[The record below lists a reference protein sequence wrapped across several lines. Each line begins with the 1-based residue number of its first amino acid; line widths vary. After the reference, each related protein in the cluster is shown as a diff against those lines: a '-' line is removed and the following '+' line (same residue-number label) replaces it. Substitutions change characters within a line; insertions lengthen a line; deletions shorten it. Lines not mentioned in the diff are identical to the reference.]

1 MNAKKLLKYFIF
13 FVIIICGLYFAYQLI
28 YPTMICKG
36 QLNKVRI
43 WTDSSNKSITKLL
56 DDEHTEANW
65 SLLIRR
71 DALTINDD
79 RFPLYKERSYNN
91 NFAKKT
97 TSGYEGSSSTDYL
110 QHVKYRFSYNQI
122 SNQLAV
128 ELTGNGDH
136 ILDGYVGKDDLKASF
151 LGVCQRKWF

>member
-1 MNAKKLLKYFIF
+1 MTKKKLSSYLIIF
-13 FVIIICGLYFAYQLI
+13 LSITTGVYLAYQLI

-36 QLNKVRI
+36 ELNKVRI

-56 DDEHTEANW
+56 DDEHTEVVW

-71 DALTINDD
+71 DAITINDD
-79 RFPLYKERSYNN
+79 RFPLYKELSYKN

-97 TSGYEGSSSTDYL
+97 TSGYEGSYSSDYL
-110 QHVKYRFSYNQI
+110 QHIRYRFSYNQI
-122 SNQLAV
+122 SNQLGV
-128 ELTGNGDH
+128 DLTGKGDH

-151 LGVCQRKWF
+151 LGICQRKWL